1 MSINPYFNK
10 TLKNKASQD
19 MIESLTIEAIKMHGL
34 EVYYIPREMV
44 NEDTLFGE
52 DTISEFTEAHMI
64 EAYLENIDQFGG
76 EGEVLQKFG
85 LQSKDQM
92 DLVISKKRFNQAVIE
107 KSNISLKRPKEGDL
121 IWIPLSNTAFEI
133 NFVEHENPFYQLGKL
148 HTYKLTCELFR
159 YSHEN
164 IETGNTVIDQIESP
178 VDSDTGIAQPQ
189 YAIDITVTCS
199 SSCGEYTLGETVY
212 QMPLAFSSF
221 DINNAVATANVI
233 DWTKTSDT
241 AGTLRVNNITGT
253 FSASANDAVVKGNS
267 SGASWSY
274 SSEVTTTVKVDP
286 QPEDNRIDNDNLQDF
301 ANEFVDFSEYN
312 PFSEGDF

>member
-64 EAYLENIDQFGG
+64 EAYLENIDQWGG

-107 KSNISLKRPKEGDL
+107 KSNLSLKRPKEGDL
-121 IWIPLSNTAFEI
+121 IWVPLSNTAFEI
-133 NFVEHENPFYQLGKL
+133 NFVEHENPFYQMGKL

-212 QMPLAFSSF
+212 QIPAASDTFNM
-221 DINNAVATANVI
+221 NNAEATANVI

-241 AGTLRVNNITGT
+241 IGTLRVNNITGT
-253 FSASANDAVVKGNS
+253 FSSTANNPVVRGNS
-267 SGASWSY
+267 SGATWSY